1 MKLSELV
8 DTVEVPQ
15 TQVADTAWD
24 SGVRRV
30 RRRRAGIVVGAAVLT
45 AGVVATASLAGDG
58 DRDGAPA
65 PPAKSPSTANP
76 SPSQE
81 PTVTAA
87 MKMPGLYT
95 DAAWERI
102 ADPAPRIQP
111 TPANTVD
118 LTAHPLDHAV
128 LAISDPEDQAGVLV
142 LGEDGQWRRVDGVD
156 LVPVN
161 EVATEPGPAL
171 RATSLSPDA
180 TKLALPQPDSLVV
193 VDLTT
198 GANRRFDVAGPV
210 KPLRA
215 SGPTTPTCW
224 WPRRRPRPA
233 PWSTSTPGRP
243 SPRTSARAPPSRT
256 EGLALDWGNEG
267 PMTADPTPMRW
278 SDGTTVETLMN
289 NLAGVFPL
297 PPLVSDDVVVGD
309 NVPIRTGLGL
319 DTYNGLENGIVVVDR
334 TTGNPLAY
342 QPTTRSKGDT
352 TQLLGWDGDRVLMAL
367 VNPKISSIYTV
378 VVAWDWRNR
387 TIDPLV
393 VLPVWAVSWGQ
404 GWAEADL
411 AN

>member
-1 MKLSELV
+1 MKLSQLV
-8 DTVEVPQ
+8 DTVEVPK
-15 TQVADTAWD
+15 TQVADTAWE

-30 RRRRAGIVVGAAVLT
+30 RRRHAGMVVGAALLT

-87 MKMPGLYT
+87 MKMPGLLT
-95 DAAWERI
+95 D
-102 ADPAPRIQP
+102 PFSMFQL
-111 TPANTVD
+111 TPENTVD
-118 LTAHPLDHAV
+118 LTTHPLDHAV
-128 LAISDPEDQAGVLV
+128 LAISELEDEAGVLV

-161 EVATEPGPAL
+161 EVVNEPGPAL

-180 TKLALPQPDSLVV
+180 TRLALPQPDSLVV

-198 GANRRFDVAGPV
+198 GASRRFDVAGPSNLYAV
-210 KPLRA
+210 WADDSHVLVA
-215 SGPTTPTCW
+215 EETAQTGTLVDVDTGATGPSDFGP
-224 WPRRRPRPA
+224 
-233 PWSTSTPGRP
+233 STAF
-243 SPRTSARAPPSRT
+243 TS
-256 EGLALDWGNEG
+256 EGLALDWRNEG
-267 PMTADPTPMRW
+267 PVTADPTPMRW

-289 NLAGVFPL
+289 NLAGFFPL

-309 NVPIRTGLGL
+309 NVPITTGLGL
-319 DTYNGLENGIVVVDR
+319 DTHNGLENGIVVVDR
-334 TTGNPLAY
+334 ATGNPLAY
-342 QPTTRSKGDT
+342 QPTVRIKGDP

-367 VNPKISSIYTV
+367 VNHKISSSYTV

-393 VLPVWAVSWGQ
+393 SLPVRAVSWGQ
-404 GWAEADL
+404 GWAKADL